1 MKSILKILKGVFNFA
16 IGLTG
21 LFMLVAGA
29 DFICREWLGI
39 SDSALL
45 GFVLVGAV
53 LVWQTKQAD
62 EEKKKKDLRIAEAK
76 EPVYQS
82 LRELEETIDEL
93 YRHYEI
99 EKEPAEKLLNLVN
112 KARTNTYDIN
122 RKFSSLFFKWEE

>member
-1 MKSILKILKGVFNFA
+1 
-16 IGLTG
+16 
-21 LFMLVAGA
+21 
-29 DFICREWLGI
+29 
-39 SDSALL
+39 
-45 GFVLVGAV
+45 
-53 LVWQTKQAD
+53 
-62 EEKKKKDLRIAEAK
+62 
-76 EPVYQS
+76 VYQS